1 MGSDLFPDIIRIQL
15 FVICS
20 MLYVLCI
27 VVVFCMC
34 LLVIHTTEPWMGSD
48 LLFDI
53 SRIQL
58 TVLFVTQ
65 FIVVVGIV
73 FCPYW
78 LIIHI

>member
-1 MGSDLFPDIIRIQL
+1 
-15 FVICS
+15 

-53 SRIQL
+53 SRI
-58 TVLFVTQ
+58 
-65 FIVVVGIV
+65 
-73 FCPYW
+73 
-78 LIIHI
+78 